1 LTKKTFDLPD
11 DLLKQLDAEPFRSID
26 RQFARF
32 LVDRYNADDLTA
44 FSGALTS
51 ALLSSGHSCLLLDE
65 DLKGFLGDRFEES
78 FRLPS
83 PDKWIADLEVAPC
96 VGNPGERKPLILDGR
111 RLYLYKYFR
120 FETKLAERLQLMAKS
135 GKVKVPVSVIN
146 LAAKLFHDETKDLSS
161 YDGQLQTAAA
171 FLPFFSRLSVIS
183 GGPGTGKTTALT
195 KLLALLCADAMDC
208 GESMPAIELA
218 APTGKAAQ
226 RMAESIRSVAAQI
239 PQEKIAAHLA
249 ALIPKTLHRL
259 LGLNGISPKPARN
272 EEFPIEADVVVVDEA
287 SMMDITIFSRLV
299 DALPDNARLV
309 LLGDR
314 FQLASIEAGCVMAD
328 VCDAFAPNLFAPE
341 FVTVV
346 NKAIKSSKNSIAK
359 PTRTGSFSPV
369 VELQY
374 SYRFQEGEAIGVVSR
389 AINSGSAENTLTAL
403 SSKHTGKS
411 TCILVPHPGDAEMIS
426 LVHEGFKALLNANDP
441 ADALNQLGNFMVLTA
456 VNEGRFGREGINQQ
470 LIRVLGGV
478 VPVRPIKITENSIRQ
493 TLFNGDMGVI
503 MRSTGPDGTVAE
515 RAWFPGPDGTPRAFL
530 IGALPAHVD
539 AFAIT
544 IHNSQGSEFEK
555 IFIVLPEKDT
565 PLMTRELLYTAV
577 TRARK
582 DALIFGTEPIVK
594 AAVERRIVRHS
605 GLGAHLAKARLEQV
619 RSKSVND

>member
-1 LTKKTFDLPD
+1 MT
-11 DLLKQLDAEPFRSID
+11 QLDAEPFRSID

-32 LVDRYNADDLTA
+32 LVDRYGADDLTA
-44 FSGALTS
+44 FAGALAS

-65 DLKGFLGDRFEES
+65 DYTGSWGEGVEES
-78 FRLPS
+78 FRLPP
-83 PDKWIADLEVAPC
+83 PDKWIARLKSSPC
-96 VGNPGERKPLILDGR
+96 VGKPGERKPLVLDDR

-120 FETKLAERLQLMAKS
+120 FETKLAERLRSMAKT
-135 GKVKVPVSVIN
+135 GKVKVPRSVID
-146 LAAKLFHDETKDLSS
+146 LATKLFSDETKDLSA
-161 YDGQLQTAAA
+161 YGGQLQTAGA
-171 FLPFFSRLSVIS
+171 FLPYFSRLSVIS
-183 GGPGTGKTTALT
+183 GGPGTGKTTVLT
-195 KLLALLCADAMDC
+195 KLLALLCADPMDR
-208 GESMPAIELA
+208 GESMPIIELA

-226 RMAESIRSVAAQI
+226 RMAESIRAVAAQL
-239 PQEKIAAHLA
+239 PQEKIATHLT

-272 EEFPIEADVVVVDEA
+272 EDSPIEADVVVVDEA

-299 DALPDNARLV
+299 DALPANASLV

-328 VCDAFAPNLFAPE
+328 VCDAFAPNMFAPD
-341 FVTVV
+341 FVSVV
-346 NKAIKSSKNSIAK
+346 NKAIKLSTNQIGKSKGAGPS
-359 PTRTGSFSPV
+359 SPV

-389 AINSGSAENTLTAL
+389 AINSGSAENTISAL
-403 SSKHTGKS
+403 SSNHSGQS
-411 TCILVPHPGDAEMIS
+411 TCMLVPHPGDAGMLS
-426 LVHEGFKALLNANDP
+426 LVHEGFKPLLSSNDP
-441 ADALNQLGNFMVLTA
+441 ADALKQLGNFMVLTA

-470 LIRVLGGV
+470 VIRILSGI

-503 MRSTGPDGTVAE
+503 MRSPSQDGTVAE

-530 IGALPAHVD
+530 IGALPSHVD

-544 IHNSQGSEFEK
+544 IHNSQGSEFDK
-555 IFIVLPEKDT
+555 VFIVLPEKDT
-565 PLMTRELLYTAV
+565 PLLTRELLYTAV

-582 DALIFGTEPIVK
+582 EALIFGTDTIVK
-594 AAVERRIVRHS
+594 ANVERRIVRHS
-605 GLGAHLAKARLEQV
+605 GLGVQLAKV
-619 RSKSVND
+619 R